1 MEPLTAREWQALGL
15 TALIGWLL
23 LNVLVRNLPAI
34 LEVMK

>member
-1 MEPLTAREWQALGL
+1 MMLTAREWQALGL